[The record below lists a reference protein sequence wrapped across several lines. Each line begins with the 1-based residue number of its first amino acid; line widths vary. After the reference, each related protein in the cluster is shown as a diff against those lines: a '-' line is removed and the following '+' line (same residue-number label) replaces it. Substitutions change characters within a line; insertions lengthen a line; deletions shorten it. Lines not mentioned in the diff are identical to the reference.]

1 MTFCLAGLQIA
12 SREAEMGRYPMFDRI
27 LANASLLEKG
37 LDAAWRKN
45 DVIANNIANV
55 DTPGFKSSS
64 VDFESVFR
72 EALDSGGMSTAPTA
86 TSAFEGLSGRRSLQG
101 ASQTTDQG
109 SLVPSVRVNN
119 QTSIR
124 MDGNNVDIDAE
135 MTELAKN
142 AILYDTLSYAATREL
157 GRLKMVINE
166 GK

>member
-1 MTFCLAGLQIA
+1 MTFCLTGLQIA

-72 EALDSGGMSTAPTA
+72 EALDAGGTSTAPTV
-86 TSAFEGLSGRRSLQG
+86 TSAFAGVSGKRSLQG
-101 ASQTTDQG
+101 ASRMTDQD
-109 SLVPSVRVNN
+109 SLVPSVHVNS